1 MTRRLLAI
9 KQDGSYAE
17 NRKQFERFFAP
28 IPEISESV
36 LKGTFINRLDP
47 KLKAKVESRNPIGLE
62 EAMREAQAI
71 NDEIQAMKEIK
82 SGGKK
87 SVKGDV
93 KA

>member
-1 MTRRLLAI
+1 MTRRFLAI
-9 KQDGSYAE
+9 KQDGSYAQ
-17 NRKQFERFFAP
+17 NRKQFERFSAP

-36 LKGTFINRLDP
+36 LKGTFINGLDP

-71 NDEIQAMKEIK
+71 DDEIQAIKEIK